1 MGRAGICASTR
12 NVQDHRVW
20 GFRSFRLLR
29 PTLGAP
35 DQGGHMANDPRDA
48 SRPPATGR
56 TSTDKA
62 VTATEAVGKD
72 PEMVELERRHRRFV
86 WPATAFFLI
95 YYMSLNVLAGTSP
108 DLMCT
113 KLFGEFTFGYLFALS
128 QFLMAFVVAWAY
140 SRWAARRID
149 PLAADLREKFR
160 EQQIK
165 GVAE

>member
-1 MGRAGICASTR
+1 
-12 NVQDHRVW
+12 
-20 GFRSFRLLR
+20 
-29 PTLGAP
+29 
-35 DQGGHMANDPRDA
+35 MANDPRDA
-48 SRPPATGR
+48 SRLPATGR
-56 TSTDKA
+56 MSTDKA

-108 DLMCT
+108 DLMGT

-128 QFLMAFVVAWAY
+128 QFLMAFLVAWVY

-165 GVAE
+165 EAAE

>member
-1 MGRAGICASTR
+1 
-12 NVQDHRVW
+12 
-20 GFRSFRLLR
+20 
-29 PTLGAP
+29 
-35 DQGGHMANDPRDA
+35 MANDPRDA
-48 SRPPATGR
+48 SRSPATGR
-56 TSTDKA
+56 MPTDEA

-86 WPATAFFLI
+86 WPATIFFLI

-108 DLMCT
+108 DLMGN

-128 QFLMAFVVAWAY
+128 QFLMAFVVAWVY

-149 PLAADLREKFR
+149 PLATDLREKLR

-165 GVAE
+165 EAAE